1 MYYMCHF
8 RAIETMQQC
17 RDASSPTSIKTWIV
31 KTMDHT
37 LSIARVGMPLTKQ
50 ILLAYTAQRQ
60 LSTCTTHN
68 ARLCVYV
75 CVRQNQVA
83 ISRT

>member
-1 MYYMCHF
+1 MQL
-8 RAIETMQQC
+8 AINIVMHP
-17 RDASSPTSIKTWIV
+17 PTLHKNMIL

-60 LSTCTTHN
+60 LSTCTNHN
-68 ARLCVYV
+68 ARVCV
-75 CVRQNQVA
+75 CVRQNQVV